1 LSIAIVSSLTSL
13 RDEMRASPLFSV
25 IWIKES
31 IVVGHVTV
39 SGVGLCRVIASYA
52 RAAGPPVVAS
62 VSRSA
67 ACASRST
74 IGSSSAWPWV
84 FLGLGFADGLAF
96 GFAADGLAT
105 GVFLAGVF
113 GTGLLAFFICSTPH
127 ASGAALPESGGF

>member
-1 LSIAIVSSLTSL
+1 MSQLKA
-13 RDEMRASPLFSV
+13 DD
-25 IWIKES
+25 
-31 IVVGHVTV
+31 HVTV
-39 SGVGLCRVIASYA
+39 SGVGFCRVMASCA

-67 ACASRST
+67 ARARRSAACASRSM

-96 GFAADGLAT
+96 GFEADGLAT

-113 GTGLLAFFICSTPH
+113 GTGLLAFVICSTPH
-127 ASGAALPESGGF
+127 APGAALPESGGF